1 MMTEQTFIRFL
12 DLIIYDYERNIKYD
26 QRLTEAFGGDT
37 TVITDNPT
45 LEKMVDII
53 QKEFDDKELVDWYVW
68 EVLVWK
74 SKDQDYPSINV
85 DGVDIEA
92 TPQNIYKILKK
103 DIVVSEETLFPFS
116 SPEDTL
122 MEEKELLREF

>member
-1 MMTEQTFIRFL
+1 
-12 DLIIYDYERNIKYD
+12 
-26 QRLTEAFGGDT
+26 
-37 TVITDNPT
+37 
-45 LEKMVDII
+45 MVDII